1 MLYLFSTA
9 EKYFEISAGLLVT
22 YFTLLFTKA
31 PWAASTCAVKHLF
44 SAD

>member
-22 YFTLLFTKA
+22 YFTLLFTESPMGSKYM
-31 PWAASTCAVKHLF
+31 CC
-44 SAD
+44 